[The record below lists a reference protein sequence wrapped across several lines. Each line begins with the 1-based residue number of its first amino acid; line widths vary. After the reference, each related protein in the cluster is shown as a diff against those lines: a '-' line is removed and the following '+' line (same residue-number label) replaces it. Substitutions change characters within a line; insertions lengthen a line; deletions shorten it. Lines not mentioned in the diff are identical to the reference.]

1 MSKTIQELINEIDQ
15 VLADSLQRSD
25 DRQTEWFL
33 SGKQQEA
40 DRAQNWADFWLN
52 EIRAGVVI
60 ASETPEING
69 KRGYIKEFY
78 PESGYALV
86 KCGSQDIYAYY
97 DELQVDQNVFTYT
110 INKYRSLLGI

>member
-25 DRQTEWFL
+25 DRQTEFFL
-33 SGKQQEA
+33 DGKRREA
-40 DRAQNWADFWLN
+40 EYAKGWADFWLN
-52 EIRAGVVI
+52 EIRAGVEI
-60 ASETPEING
+60 ASETPDING
-69 KRGYIKEFY
+69 KCGYIKEFY

-86 KCGSQDIYAYY
+86 KCGSQDVYAYY

-110 INKYRSLLGI
+110 VNKYRSFLGI